1 MLHWWKGMDWI
12 HLAENS
18 NKGEHN
24 NKPFGSVKGGEFND

>member
-1 MLHWWKGMDWI
+1 MDWI